1 VVGPSGE
8 HIYTDKYG
16 RVKVQFH
23 WDRLGQRNEKST
35 CWMRVSQPWA
45 GKGFGAMSIPR
56 IGDEV
61 VVSFLEGDPDQP
73 LITGRVYNAQFMP
86 PYALPA
92 NKTVTGILTRS
103 MGKTSAAE
111 ANELRFE
118 DAPGKE
124 YIWLQAQKDFHR
136 EVENNDHDT
145 VKNDQYI
152 TVAKKRQE
160 DIGTD
165 LEQTVGGKV
174 KQSYASDHHHQVSG
188 DYLHESGGVINLKS
202 GGEFSLESG
211 AAGGIK
217 TSQALD
223 IKAGMDLKAE
233 GGMNVHIKGGMNVT
247 IEAGMTLT
255 LKAGAGSIVI
265 GPATIA
271 IDAPMVNINGGGGGG
286 SASAANP
293 KAPAK
298 PAKAV
303 KPKAVKDPIT
313 PVAGGGGGAAAKTA
327 PAAKKAAPPA
337 AKSAPAAKKSAA
349 SSSSVPAAKTPAA
362 KKAALAAKTSSDGG
376 ASKVKAGVV
385 TYSAEGNNVPS
396 SPYYS
401 RAAHWPGGSSGVTIG
416 RGYDMGSRSEATVKR
431 DLMQAG
437 VPEDKAAAF
446 AKGAGLTGEPAHEF
460 VKKNKATL
468 GEISEDAQA
477 NLFNAVY
484 PKYEKAAQAAYE
496 KKVANVPGAA
506 AWSDLKPAVKDV
518 AVDFAY
524 QQGDLWN
531 AQVAAIAKNDPGAL
545 ASYVN
550 SDPRVSQ
557 YEKGRQRAKY
567 LGGG

>member
-1 VVGPSGE
+1 MVVGPSGE

-313 PVAGGGGGAAAKTA
+313 PAQGASGGA
-327 PAAKKAAPPA
+327 A
-337 AKSAPAAKKSAA
+337 AKSAPAAKKTAP
-349 SSSSVPAAKTPAA
+349 PAAKKSAPAA
-362 KKAALAAKTSSDGG
+362 KKAAPAAKATPPAAAKSAPAAKSATASTATPAAKSAPTSGTSGMLVTKKG
-376 ASKVKAGVV
+376 AAYRDEQVVSYSHYNDPIDTSNGRLAG
-385 TYSAEGNNVPS
+385 N
-396 SPYYS
+396 S
-401 RAAHWPGGSSGVTIG
+401 RVWGDAPP
-416 RGYDMGSRSEATVKR
+416 ATQ
-431 DLMQAG
+431 QASINAL
-437 VPEDKAAAF
+437 VNESKAAGLSKHDTAMVLAIARVESGF
-446 AKGAGLTGEPAHEF
+446 NPDAAAGTTSAAGLGQFVNRTGKAYGLTDENRWDVNAQAKALVQHYADN
-460 VKKNKATL
+460 KKLATARGQGDAYIYKYHHDGPSGEYGGL
-468 GEISEDAQA
+468 GISE
-477 NLFNAVY
+477 N
-484 PKYEKAAQAAYE
+484 
-496 KKVANVPGAA
+496 KVLPLAKQFE
-506 AWSDLKPAVKDV
+506 SML
-518 AVDFAY
+518 
-524 QQGDLWN
+524 GD
-531 AQVAAIAKNDPGAL
+531 
-545 ASYVN
+545 
-550 SDPRVSQ
+550 
-557 YEKGRQRAKY
+557 
-567 LGGG
+567 